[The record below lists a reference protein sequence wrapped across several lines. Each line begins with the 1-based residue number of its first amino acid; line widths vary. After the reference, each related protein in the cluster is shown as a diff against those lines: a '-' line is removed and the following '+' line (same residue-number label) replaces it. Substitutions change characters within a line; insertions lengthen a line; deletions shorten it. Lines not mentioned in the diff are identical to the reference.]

1 MIDDVRIAAAGRWPV
16 HHVGDTAGDFLTPE
30 NIIEKA
36 EQVWKEVRHECPV

>member
-16 HHVGDTAGDFLTPE
+16 HHVGDTAGDFLETPE

-36 EQVWKEVRHECPV
+36 EQVWKEVQA